1 MDKKKAV
8 KLEQMEAEMARLW
21 EQSQNETDNKKKQKL
36 IQSRNKLQWKAAAM
50 RSGRKLSKQ
59 TRDDL
64 VAYSFIAPNFI
75 GFAVFTLIPII
86 FAFILAFTEWDGN
99 NPIQFVGLSNFLKL
113 PSDTFFTA
121 SLKNTII
128 YCVGTVPLTMVVSL
142 ALAIVLNQKVKG
154 RGFFRTVSFFP
165 YCLLY
170 TSDAADE

>member
-1 MDKKKAV
+1 MDKKKAE

-36 IQSRNKLQWKAAAM
+36 IQNRNKLQWKAAAM

-86 FAFILAFTEWDGN
+86 FAFILAFTEWVETTDSVCRTFQFLETAVGYFFHGILKKHDYLLCRHGTAYHGCVAGTGN
-99 NPIQFVGLSNFLKL
+99 CLK
-113 PSDTFFTA
+113 PEGEGKRIF
-121 SLKNTII
+121 
-128 YCVGTVPLTMVVSL
+128 
-142 ALAIVLNQKVKG
+142 
-154 RGFFRTVSFFP
+154 
-165 YCLLY
+165 
-170 TSDAADE
+170 

>member
-75 GFAVFTLIPII
+75 GFAVFTLIPITGSKSVI
-86 FAFILAFTEWDGN
+86 
-99 NPIQFVGLSNFLKL
+99 
-113 PSDTFFTA
+113 
-121 SLKNTII
+121 
-128 YCVGTVPLTMVVSL
+128 
-142 ALAIVLNQKVKG
+142 
-154 RGFFRTVSFFP
+154 P
-165 YCLLY
+165 YCF
-170 TSDAADE
+170 TNAVSVSVMPHATPFFS

>member
-1 MDKKKAV
+1 MVMDKKKAE

-36 IQSRNKLQWKAAAM
+36 IQNRNKLQWKAAAM

-128 YCVGTVPLTMVVSL
+128 YLKNHGPYRCDGNEGCYIREERYRSKKTSSL
-142 ALAIVLNQKVKG
+142 H
-154 RGFFRTVSFFP
+154 
-165 YCLLY
+165 LLV
-170 TSDAADE
+170 